1 MSKLKIT
8 KKHLISKAYV
18 NVNVNIVGEYSG
30 ISEDAA
36 QEYLERM
43 DDINCVLCSAGLEAI
58 AEPDYVIE
66 WSAADEERKFK
77 QKLPVSY
84 VKNLSRA
91 CGKVRLVRHL
101 LARPVLRCESCGGM
115 LACIDRKLQMLDEL
129 ASSGV
134 CSCMCLCSSCSE
146 TTVSIVQAATKGTD
160 MTSFVLTPRDKEN
173 DSSIKPD
180 EELKAMKEMEALQTS
195 HVVTHSE
202 SHGVYIPLEMKMPL
216 QCEKTHPHLKILG
229 TNVLCKLPVTS
240 PHSSGLEFA
249 HEHWQSCSNLSYA
262 GGTVGSSYALLD
274 ELIEVA
280 PYLGIHLSEDGSLPA
295 SEAARLFDIS
305 EKAEGDFGQE
315 ITAWLSLHEA
325 AELSITYG
333 TSVVFTPSSS

>member
-84 VKNLSRA
+84 VKNLTRA
-91 CGKVRLVRHL
+91 CGQVRL
-101 LARPVLRCESCGGM
+101 
-115 LACIDRKLQMLDEL
+115 
-129 ASSGV
+129 
-134 CSCMCLCSSCSE
+134 
-146 TTVSIVQAATKGTD
+146 AATKGTD

-173 DSSIKPD
+173 GSSIKPD

-202 SHGVYIPLEMKMPL
+202 SQGVYIPLEMKMPL
-216 QCEKTHPHLKILG
+216 QCEKTHPHLKIL
-229 TNVLCKLPVTS
+229 
-240 PHSSGLEFA
+240 
-249 HEHWQSCSNLSYA
+249 

-315 ITAWLSLHEA
+315 MTAWLSLHEA
-325 AELSITYG
+325 AELSIVYG